1 MKIMSMRKILY
12 RNILSPMKRFK
23 QILILFILL
32 NSTSLIAN
40 PKFKIDDN
48 ILYYNTNLA
57 VDESNQEIN
66 WDDVDYFKKVLKEN
80 PGIKIIHLTSW
91 GGQVAAAVEM
101 ADIIIDYELDTHVQ
115 EICFSACPLLLIGGV
130 TRTLEKGSKIDFHR
144 TYWSSDSMKT
154 YYEDEE
160 LKEIYEWKNEFD
172 FSSWAYDDSQEEI
185 YQQFKYYLE
194 RGVDPEFVIETM
206 KARSDD
212 GWYPRRTEL
221 LSAKILT
228 K

>member
-1 MKIMSMRKILY
+1 
-12 RNILSPMKRFK
+12 MKRFK

-66 WDDVDYFKKVLKEN
+66 WDDVDYFQKVLKEN
-80 PGIKIIHLTSW
+80 PNIKIVYLTSW
-91 GGQVAAAVEM
+91 GGYIDAAVEM

-115 EICFSACPLLLIGGV
+115 EICFSACPLLLIGGD
-130 TRTLEKGSKIDFHR
+130 TRTLEKGSKIGFHR
-144 TYWSSDSMKT
+144 TYWSSDGMKT